1 MSSSRNPLPEI
12 NNRAKANARSG
23 ATGMKT
29 KHRTG
34 TTSVTDLN
42 SDLNKLY
49 WNLDKKAT
57 RTTIDRMNT
66 PVRKSTVSLLR
77 QGGGKGS
84 IGRSQYGR
92 MTRGD
97 WRNPRFSPS
106 SGQPYL
112 RGGWYGDVLR
122 KRGSDRPTMAHNG
135 GRDGKRGIISKT
147 RRSRTE
153 SGWYGVTGPVYANGD
168 NTQGHGSV
176 MGFNQ
181 AHILEFGG
189 RHYNWG
195 KKRKGTNLPARPFL
209 GPAAKSTIPT
219 QTRILK
225 EAMTKWGKGVTIG

>member
-1 MSSSRNPLPEI
+1 MSNPLPDI
-12 NNRAKANARSG
+12 NRKAKQNAVNG

-29 KHRTG
+29 VHRTG
-34 TTSVTDLN
+34 KTSVTDLN
-42 SDLNKLY
+42 TDLNRLY
-49 WNLDKKAT
+49 WNLSKKAT

-66 PVRKSTVSLLR
+66 PVRKATVALLKT
-77 QGGGKGS
+77 GGSRGS

-97 WRNPRFSPS
+97 WRRPRVTRN
-106 SGQPYL
+106 GVPYL

-122 KRGSDRPTMAHNG
+122 KRGSDRATMAYNG

-168 NTQGHGSV
+168 NAKGHGGV

-181 AHILEFGG
+181 AHVLEFGG

-195 KKRKGTNLPARPFL
+195 KPAGVLPARPFL
-209 GPAAKSTIPT
+209 RPAGESVRPM
-219 QTRILK
+219 QDRIVK
-225 EAMTKWGKGVTIG
+225 EAMKKWGQGITVG

>member
-1 MSSSRNPLPEI
+1 MSNTNPLNGI
-12 NNRAKANARSG
+12 DKKARSNARSG
-23 ATGMKT
+23 ATGMKI
-29 KHRTG
+29 KNRSG
-34 TTSVTDLN
+34 NISVTDLDT
-42 SDLNKLY
+42 DLNKLY

-66 PVRKSTVSLLR
+66 PIRKAATAFLKA
-77 QGGGKGS
+77 GGSKGQ

-92 MTRGD
+92 QTRGD
-97 WRNPRFSPS
+97 WRRPRLTK
-106 SGQPYL
+106 GGVPYL

-168 NTQGHGSV
+168 NSKGHGSV

-195 KKRKGTNLPARPFL
+195 KEAGALPARPFL
-209 GPAAKSTIPT
+209 GPAAESTKPKQKQIV
-219 QTRILK
+219 K
-225 EAMTKWGKGVTIG
+225 EAMTKWGKGITIG